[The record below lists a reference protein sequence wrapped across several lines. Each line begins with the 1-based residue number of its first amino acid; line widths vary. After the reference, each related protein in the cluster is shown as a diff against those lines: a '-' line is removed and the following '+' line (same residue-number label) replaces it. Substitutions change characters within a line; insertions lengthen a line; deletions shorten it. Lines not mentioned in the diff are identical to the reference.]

1 MQAAGLVEFAGAGG
15 AEELPGTAAAI
26 VADSAVGGREVRVA
40 AGSAFAVGSRV
51 LVKRFGDRA
60 WPG

>member
-26 VADSAVGGREVRVA
+26 LADSAVGGRDKSDCHFTEY
-40 AGSAFAVGSRV
+40 
-51 LVKRFGDRA
+51 DRK
-60 WPG
+60 PGIKWLSSTGK